1 LVPERRFVCFWHWNL
16 GGKVER
22 INRDVVV
29 AAILLLFCGVFFWA
43 SFEIR
48 QPDYGVLM
56 PSTWPRV
63 ILGILT
69 FLSMLYL
76 IQSLR
81 EGADETGEE
90 DDFQPKSIGEWYTHW
105 RNVIWCFSLFFG
117 YLMVLPILGMLLSGI
132 LFVFVLLGV
141 MGGWA
146 PRNLVMHAA
155 VAVLAI
161 GTVWSL
167 FTFAL
172 GVLLPPGMIIPVF

>member
-1 LVPERRFVCFWHWNL
+1 MD
-16 GGKVER
+16 R
-22 INRDVVV
+22 INRAVVI
-29 AAILLLFCGVFFWA
+29 AAVLLLFSGVFFWA

-48 QPDYGVLM
+48 APDYGVLL

-63 ILGILT
+63 ILAVLT
-69 FLSMLYL
+69 FLSMIYL

-81 EGADETGEE
+81 AGAAETDDET
-90 DDFQPKSIGEWYTHW
+90 DDRPRSIGEWYAYWH
-105 RNVIWCFSLFFG
+105 NVLWCFALFLG
-117 YLMVLPILGMLLSGI
+117 YLLALPVLGMLLSGI
-132 LFVFVLLGV
+132 LFVFLLLGF

-146 PRNLVMHAA
+146 PRDLIMHAA

-161 GTVWSL
+161 GSVWSL